1 MNKQKNSGG
10 NHMSQKSTTSR
21 VALFTSSSL
30 VAAGIATAAAL
41 GTALTP
47 SPAAAQATCVS
58 TPTPTGN
65 GTNAVVIAGS
75 TATTAGTTYNPSI
88 DCIYTG
94 TGAVVS
100 TTGNITVSTTAP
112 GGGVNLTGTGAS
124 AVNWNSTAGN
134 VTGSTQTNGP
144 VIDAAT
150 ASGAIN
156 ITTGA
161 VTGSSATVSHGVRAA
176 STGGGAVSVTTNGA
190 VSATNT
196 TSGNTAISAVSTGG
210 NGAVNV
216 TTNNPAGPATQAA
229 LVSGR
234 LFGIYAEAAGSG
246 TLTIDAHT
254 RVSTTRATAPDAA
267 IEART
272 GTGSLTVN
280 VEGAL
285 GVNTSNSPAQFV
297 ATISGGSGGAG
308 IRSLAGG
315 DAEINIGVFSDVT
328 GAWGLDAAIGAGTTT
343 TVNIANYH
351 SSDFRTWFTTAD
363 GNLTRVRAAGAG
375 NLVMNVDGALWGA
388 ANLSALTGGADINI
402 SNEGVWWTQGGAI
415 TFGSGDDR
423 LSTEPGDGTEQAV
436 GGIIST
442 GSLNTTFFPSSTWFV
457 DPVHVIDFGGGDDI
471 FENGGY
477 LMVSGSGTS
486 VGGQNPRAFF
496 EGETRFVGLETFV
509 NSGVIFLGVRDDGST
524 TGNNSTTPSGNRGY
538 HLDDISP
545 TLSNG
550 GPTDG
555 FYDDILSM
563 PGTTFVGNGG
573 EIFFDLDLGKTQAN
587 CERNSVTGEL
597 AAADC
602 VIIAGGATEGVHLV
616 NFEEP
621 TPGDRGLYNPDGI
634 VLVEVTGGTSAQGHF
649 AVSPNVRGYT
659 PQAGGMIDKG
669 FYAYMIGYKPET
681 QQHILVSIPGPNAY
695 QIPLLAQGGHSLW
708 RLSTGSWF
716 DRQADIRGQQDG
728 NGGAWLRVSGETAD
742 RDVFQDVLAAGAEF
756 TFDNTYKQT
765 SYAVTGG
772 ADLLFGASGDT
783 AFLAGVMLGYA
794 NSKFEYDDSANF
806 ARFDAWTLG
815 TYASVVSGGLFV
827 DMAVNAHRAVLDD
840 DVPSANLFPAGT
852 ILSTEVLTLGAQIEA
867 GLRVPMLVEGAFIE
881 PLVGLSYVWSNW
893 EDLYLPTDDPAREGI
908 TAVVGDPNSTR
919 AGLGARMGLNRDF
932 GGVQTEIAGL
942 WRLWEEFGNETTV
955 TLIGPGEDPTI
966 GNEFTGR
973 FNEAAIGASL
983 YKGPVSGFLKVGVKF
998 ATDYEAQTASAGVRV
1013 AF

>member
-10 NHMSQKSTTSR
+10 NHMSLAKSTTR

-30 VAAGIATAAAL
+30 VAAGIAAAASL
-41 GTALTP
+41 GGTFTP
-47 SPAAAQATCVS
+47 SVAAAQATCVS
-58 TPTPTGN
+58 TPAPTGN
-65 GTNAVVIAGS
+65 GSNAVVYAGG
-75 TATTAGTTYNPSI
+75 ATPTSVTYNPAI
-88 DCIYTG
+88 DCAYTG
-94 TGAVVS
+94 TGATVS

-124 AVNWNSTAGN
+124 AVNWNSTAGT

-144 VIDAAT
+144 VIDATTAT
-150 ASGAIN
+150 GAIN
-156 ITTGA
+156 ISTGA
-161 VTGSSATVSHGVRAA
+161 VAGTSATVSHGIRAA
-176 STGGGAVSVTTNGA
+176 STGGGAVSVSTNGA

-210 NGAVNV
+210 NGAVTV
-216 TTNNPAGPATQAA
+216 TTNNPVGATQAA
-229 LVSGR
+229 QVSGR
-234 LFGIYAEAAGSG
+234 LFGIYAEASGSG
-246 TLTIDAHT
+246 ALTIDAHT

-272 GTGSLTVN
+272 GTGALTVN
-280 VEGAL
+280 VEGSL
-285 GVNTSNSPAQFV
+285 GTGPSGPVLLIAAV
-297 ATISGGSGGAG
+297 SGGSGGAG
-308 IRSLAGG
+308 IRSAAGG
-315 DAEINIGVFSDVT
+315 NAEINIGTFADVT
-328 GAWGLDAAIGAGTTT
+328 GAWGLDATVNAGTTT

-351 SSDFRTWFTTAD
+351 GSDFRTWFTTAD
-363 GNLTRVRAAGAG
+363 GNLTRVRATGAGA
-375 NLVMNVDGALWGA
+375 LVVNVDGALWGA
-388 ANLSALTGGADINI
+388 ANLSGLTGGADINI
-402 SNEGVWWTQGGAI
+402 SNEGVWWTQGAAI

-423 LSTEPGDGTEQAV
+423 LATEAGDGTEQAV

-442 GSLNTTFFPSSTWFV
+442 GSLNTTFYPSSTWFPE
-457 DPVHVIDFGGGDDI
+457 PVHVIDFGAGDDI

-477 LMVSGSGTS
+477 LMVSGSGTN
-486 VGGQNPRAFF
+486 VGGQDPRPFF

-524 TGNNSTTPSGNRGY
+524 TGNNSGDPNQNRGY

-563 PGTTFVGNGG
+563 PGTTFVGDGG
-573 EIFFDLDLGKTQAN
+573 EIFFDIDVSKTQAN
-587 CERNSVTGEL
+587 CERNPMTGEL

-602 VIIAGGATEGVHLV
+602 IIIAGGATEGVHHV
-616 NFEEP
+616 NFAEP
-621 TPGDRGLYNPDGI
+621 IPGDRGQYLPDGI

-649 AVSPNVRGYT
+649 VPSPNVRGYS
-659 PQAGGMIDKG
+659 PQAGGIIDKG
-669 FYAYMIGYKPET
+669 FYAYMIGYKEDT
-681 QQHILVSIPGPNAY
+681 QQHVLVSIPGPNAY
-695 QIPLLAQGGHSLW
+695 QIPLLVQGGHALW

-716 DRQADIRGQQDG
+716 DRQADIRGQQDY

-742 RDVFQDVLAAGAEF
+742 RDVFHDVLAAGAEF
-756 TFDNTYKQT
+756 TFDNTHKQT
-765 SYAVTGG
+765 SYAVTAG

-783 AFLAGVMLGYA
+783 AFIAGLMLGYA
-794 NSKFEYDDSANF
+794 NSEYEYADSANF

-815 TYASVVSGGLFV
+815 TYGSIVSGGLFV
-827 DMAVNAHRAVLDD
+827 DMAFNANRAVLDD

-852 ILSTEVLTLGAQIEA
+852 ILSTKVLTLGAQLEA
-867 GLRVPMLVEGAFIE
+867 GLRLPLLAEGVFVE

-908 TAVVGDPNSTR
+908 TAEIGDPNSTR
-919 AGLGARMGLNRDF
+919 AGVGGRIGYDGDLGPVRA
-932 GGVQTEIAGL
+932 EISMLG
-942 WRLWEEFGNETTV
+942 RLWEEFGNETTV

-966 GNEFTGR
+966 GNDFTGR
-973 FNEAAIGASL
+973 FNEVALGASL
-983 YKGPVSGFLKVGVKF
+983 YRGPVSGFLRVGGKF
-998 ATDYEAQTASAGVRV
+998 ADDYQAQTASAGVRV